1 MTTAISSSNSNA
13 ERKKEENTLKL
24 LLWKRVYLEKQAF
37 PIHVRALNE
46 TPLKGDTELFEQIQN
61 EMDLC
66 DQGIRYYQQRRQERE
81 EKEEEGQ

>member
-1 MTTAISSSNSNA
+1 MTNAISTSNA
-13 ERKKEENTLKL
+13 KQKREENTLKL

-46 TPLKGDTELFEQIQN
+46 TPHKGDTELFEHIQN

-66 DQGIRYYQQRRQERE
+66 DQGIRYYQQRRQERQQE
-81 EKEEEGQ
+81 QE